1 MPPTCYA
8 RGPGITV
15 RHARLHGMGRQ
26 FKRVISR
33 VTRVPRNAAAP
44 RRLARLTVPHRQPA
58 GSSLTPR
65 LLSILHPRSDPARV
79 AVRARAPARDGDA
92 GVHERRAGCVGARL
106 ETDDGRRRVHS
117 RRAGRAHPR
126 LHQAGRA
133 AGEHTRAGGVC
144 GARLQRHRQGRRGR
158 GLRGDGR
165 QRRRRRDGRGPVRG
179 GARGGQAAG
188 PPELGRRLGRRRGRH
203 QANARDGHRR
213 VARVSTRERAPET
226 RRAPWSRRS
235 RAR

>member
-92 GVHERRAGCVGARL
+92 GIHERRAGCVGAHL

-126 LHQAGRA
+126 LHQASRA
-133 AGEHTRAGGVC
+133 AGEHARAGGVR
-144 GARLQRHRQGRRGR
+144 GARLQRRRQGRC
-158 GLRGDGR
+158 LRCFKRSLSGALAGTLFDVCSEEVCQGVR
-165 QRRRRRDGRGPVRG
+165 FHPVKLCLTG
-179 GARGGQAAG
+179 TF
-188 PPELGRRLGRRRGRH
+188 
-203 QANARDGHRR
+203 
-213 VARVSTRERAPET
+213 V
-226 RRAPWSRRS
+226 
-235 RAR
+235 